1 MHFANSL
8 LSPLQVH
15 QNKEDYLNQQVIY
28 YVTVISKDVLSGQL
42 LDVKENLMQNML
54 RQYFL

>member
-1 MHFANSL
+1 MHSANSL
-8 LSPLQVH
+8 LSSFQVH
-15 QNKEDYLNQQVIY
+15 QNQEDYLNQQVIY
-28 YVTVISKDVLSGQL
+28 SLTVISKDDLSGLL